1 MNEDLENRADMNT
14 GKKWSQMDL
23 LDLANCIRLND
34 PVKEIAS
41 FVCRSR
47 REIREKIAEL
57 ERSGELTGLIEK
69 AMAEAVDEPV
79 DYNGT
84 QGETATYLRTAT
96 SPMMLVNR
104 DDPNLRVSPHTL
116 RSSA

>member
-34 PVKEIAS
+34 PVEEIAS
-41 FVCRSR
+41 FMCRSR

-57 ERSGELTGLIEK
+57 ERSGELPGVIER
-69 AMAEAVDEPV
+69 AAAEAVDEPE
-79 DYNGT
+79 DESET
-84 QGETATYLRTAT
+84 QGETA
-96 SPMMLVNR
+96 P
-104 DDPNLRVSPHTL
+104 
-116 RSSA
+116 